1 MKTSKLR
8 DILEDKNFGKILY
21 NEEMKNHTTFK
32 IGGPVD
38 AMIIPSREEE
48 IIDAV
53 KFLRDNNIDFM
64 IMGNGSNIL
73 VKDGG
78 IRGVVVKISEGF
90 NSIEI
95 EDKKVYCQAGALLS
109 TISKRALGK
118 NLKNFEFASGIPG
131 TIGGAMVM
139 NAGAYGGEMKDVVL
153 KLKAIDKK
161 GNIREYSNEEL
172 NFKYRNS
179 RVWDE
184 GLIVLSVELVLENGN
199 YDEIKLKLDDLT
211 HRRTSK
217 QPLEYPSGGS
227 TFKRPEG
234 YYAGKLIDD
243 AGLRGIR
250 YRGAMVSEKHCGFII
265 NIDNASCKD
274 VLDLIDVVKKTVYD
288 KYGVELEREIKL
300 IGED

>member
-109 TISKRALGK
+109 TISKRALEK
-118 NLKNFEFASGIPG
+118 SLKNFEFASGIPG

-172 NFKYRNS
+172 NFRYRNS

-184 GLIVLSVELVLENGN
+184 GLIVLSVELALENGN

-274 VLDLIDVVKKTVYD
+274 VVKKTV
-288 KYGVELEREIKL
+288 
-300 IGED
+300 

>member
-109 TISKRALGK
+109 TISKRALEK

>member
-109 TISKRALGK
+109 TISKRALEK

-172 NFKYRNS
+172 NFRYRNS

-184 GLIVLSVELVLENGN
+184 GLIVLSVELELENGN

-265 NIDNASCKD
+265 NIDNASCRD